1 MSRIG
6 KNPILI
12 PSGVE
17 VNLQN
22 GAIKVKGGK
31 GELAFNPHPATTV
44 VHEDQQLVV
53 SVANDENRHLH
64 GLTRTLIANMVI
76 GVSKGFEK
84 KLEIQ
89 GVGYRAQIQGGKLT
103 LALGFSH
110 PVEYSPPDGVTVA
123 IDPEIKNILIVSG
136 ADKQKVGQAAAEIR
150 GFKPPEP
157 YKGKGIRYVGE
168 VVVRKAGKS
177 ASK

>member
-6 KNPILI
+6 KNPVIV

-17 VNLQN
+17 VNIQN
-22 GAIKVKGGK
+22 GIIKVKGGK
-31 GELAFNPHPATTV
+31 GELTFHAHPATTV
-44 VHEDQQLVV
+44 VQQDNQVQV
-53 SVANDENRHLH
+53 SIANDENRHLH
-64 GLTRTLIANMVI
+64 GLTRTLIANMVE

-89 GVGYRAQIQGGKLT
+89 GVGYRAQVQGGKLI

-110 PVEYSPPDGVTVA
+110 PVEYLPASGVSVTIDG
-123 IDPEIKNILIVSG
+123 ENKNILIVSG